1 MTHYMQE
8 YHNNKKKTKP
18 QNSAALVYSYESR
31 SKELQRSMMR
41 ASLFFELLFRRKPRR
56 RSGFRCKRNENTKT
70 FPFIERFFSCIRTRC
85 KQKPL
90 RPTSS
95 NRTCRSDVY
104 RPLAPCLTRDK
115 ASNNAP
121 LTHNSSAALT
131 YSCPLAPK
139 FLEEGAPNRKDKQA
153 SPANFAVCHDLWQLC
168 RNKYL
173 SLDIADECWTSSL
186 RTAFQSALICMGK

>member
-18 QNSAALVYSYESR
+18 QNSAALVYSYENR

-104 RPLAPCLTRDK
+104 RPLAPRSTRDK

-121 LTHNSSAALT
+121 DPNLKQ
-131 YSCPLAPK
+131 LAPGSK
-139 FLEEGAPNRKDKQA
+139 PFGPLVSSRDGATAPLTLSLKQLAPGYQPFGPLVSTGDRAPSKKDKPG
-153 SPANFAVCHDLWQLC
+153 SVEFAEG
-168 RNKYL
+168 
-173 SLDIADECWTSSL
+173 S
-186 RTAFQSALICMGK
+186 